1 MEIVSIGGPTPKNT
15 LDAPIEHLL
24 ACHRRIE
31 QKLDTLLR
39 ALDKPGDEA
48 DGAIARVIHFF
59 DTNGLLHTQDEEES
73 IFPRLARRVSAS
85 ETALLDALH
94 ADHELVEALYA
105 RVAGGDRTP
114 DTVKQLVDRY
124 HAHIA
129 REDSELVAVM
139 RRHLDDADLRAIS
152 QEMKQRRGL

>member
-1 MEIVSIGGPTPKNT
+1 MEIVNIGGPTPKNT

-39 ALDKPGDEA
+39 AVEISSDE
-48 DGAIARVIHFF
+48 IARVFHFF

-73 IFPRLARRVSAS
+73 IFPRLGPRVSAS
-85 ETALLDALH
+85 ETALLNALH
-94 ADHELVEALYA
+94 AEHESIEALYA
-105 RVAGGDRTP
+105 RVAAGDRTSA
-114 DTVKQLVDRY
+114 TVRELVDRY

-129 REDSELVAVM
+129 REDTELVAAM
-139 RRHLDDADLRAIS
+139 RRCLDADDLRAIS

>member
-31 QKLDTLLR
+31 QKLDLLLR
-39 ALDKPGDEA
+39 AVDAPGDE
-48 DGAIARVIHFF
+48 IARVFHFF

-73 IFPRLARRVSAS
+73 IFPRLAPRVSAS
-85 ETALLDALH
+85 ETALLDSLH
-94 ADHELVEALYA
+94 AEHESIEALYA
-105 RVAGGDRTP
+105 RVAAGDHSM
-114 DTVKQLVDRY
+114 DTVRELVARY

-129 REDSELVAVM
+129 REDSELVSVM
-139 RRHLDDADLRAIS
+139 RRCLDEDDLRAIS

>member
-1 MEIVSIGGPTPKNT
+1 MEIVNIGGPAPKDT
-15 LDAPIEHLL
+15 LSAPIEHLL

-39 ALDKPGDEA
+39 ALETPGD
-48 DGAIARVIHFF
+48 DLARVFHFF

-73 IFPRLARRVSAS
+73 IFPRLAPLVSDS

-94 ADHELVEALYA
+94 AEHESIEALYA
-105 RVAGGDRTP
+105 RVAAGDRSAA
-114 DTVKQLVDRY
+114 TVGQLVERY

-129 REDSELVAVM
+129 REDAELIAIM
-139 RRHLDDADLRAIS
+139 RRHLNEGDLRAIS